1 MDLAI
6 GAKDVFVMMT
16 LFAKDGSSKLVPEC
30 TYPLTG
36 VACVSR
42 VYTDHGVFEITDDG
56 VQRACRRTAP
66 RWTSSASGP
75 ASTCSTRRGCSH
87 RR

>member
-1 MDLAI
+1 MDLAL

-42 VYTDHGVFEITDDG
+42 VYTDYGVFEITDEG
-56 VQRACRRTAP
+56 VRVPAPYGATVDELCARTGLDLTA
-66 RWTSSASGP
+66 G
-75 ASTCSTRRGCSH
+75 
-87 RR
+87 

>member
-6 GAKDVFVMMT
+6 GAKSVFVLMELLT
-16 LFAKDGSSKLVPEC
+16 RDGQSKLVEQC

-42 VYTDHGVFEITDDG
+42 VYTDLAVLDLKDGRVVLADDCCGVGAVELSRLTGLDI
-56 VQRACRRTAP
+56 ATA
-66 RWTSSASGP
+66 
-75 ASTCSTRRGCSH
+75 
-87 RR
+87 